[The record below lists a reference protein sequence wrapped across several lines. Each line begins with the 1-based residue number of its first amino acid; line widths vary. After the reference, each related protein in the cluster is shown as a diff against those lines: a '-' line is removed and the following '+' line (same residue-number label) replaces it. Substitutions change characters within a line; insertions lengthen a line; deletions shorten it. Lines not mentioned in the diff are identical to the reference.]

1 MKRRDFIALVTA
13 AAAFA
18 PLSGFAQ
25 ETGRTHRLGVLTVGP
40 RRQASHDNF
49 FDELRSHGFVEG
61 KNLIVDGR
69 GYEARVEQLP
79 DLATG
84 LAKAEVEAILCVGPA
99 ATRAGRDATRHI
111 PIIAIVDDMVT
122 AGFVPSLARPGG
134 NITGVSILAPE
145 LDGKR
150 LDILIE
156 LAPNARR
163 IAALADPNSTAS
175 PKLQALRDAAQ
186 ARGVELLI
194 HMVDVPERIVPA
206 IDEAKRMGAMALNLL
221 ASPILHLW
229 RGDIIERA
237 AALHLPAI
245 YQWVES
251 AEEGGLIAY
260 GPRIHQLYRQMA
272 RQLAKVLRGAKP
284 GDLPVEQPTK
294 FELVINLKTAKELG
308 ITIPPTLVARADEVI
323 E

>member
-1 MKRRDFIALVTA
+1 MRRREFMTIVSGA
-13 AAAFA
+13 AVFA

-25 ETGRTHRLGVLTVGP
+25 ETGRTYRLGVLTVGP
-40 RRQASHDNF
+40 RRQSSHDNF
-49 FDELRSHGFVEG
+49 FDELRRHGFVEG

-79 DLATG
+79 TLATG
-84 LAKAEVEAILCVGPA
+84 LAKAEVEAILCAGPA

-111 PIIAIVDDMVT
+111 PIIAIVDDMVA

-150 LDILIE
+150 LDFLIE

-163 IAALADPNSTAS
+163 IAALADPNSTAT
-175 PKLQALRDAAQ
+175 PKLHALRDAAQ
-186 ARGVELLI
+186 ARGVELSI
-194 HMVDVPERIVPA
+194 HMVNVPERIVPA
-206 IDEAKRMGAMALNLL
+206 IDEAKRMGATALNVL
-221 ASPILHLW
+221 ASPLLNSQ
-229 RGDIIERA
+229 RVDIIERA
-237 AALHLPAI
+237 AALRLPAI

-251 AEEGGLIAY
+251 AEEGGLVAY

-284 GDLPVEQPTK
+284 GDLPVEQPSA
-294 FELVINLKTAKELG
+294 FELVINLKTAKAIGHE
-308 ITIPPTLVARADEVI
+308 IPAGLLLRADAVI

>member
-1 MKRRDFIALVTA
+1 V
-13 AAAFA
+13 FA

-25 ETGRTHRLGVLTVGP
+25 ETGRTYRLGVLTVGP
-40 RRQASHDNF
+40 RRSPSHDGF
-49 FDELRSHGFVEG
+49 FDELRRHGFVEG
-61 KNLIVDGR
+61 QNLIVDGR
-69 GYEARVEQLP
+69 GYVARAEQFP
-79 DLATG
+79 ALAVG
-84 LAKAEVEAILCVGPA
+84 LAKAEVEAILSAGPA
-99 ATRAGRDATRHI
+99 ATRAARNATHHI
-111 PIIAIVDDMVT
+111 PIIAIVDDMVA

-156 LAPNARR
+156 LAPNSRR
-163 IAALADPNSTAS
+163 IAALTDPNSTAS
-175 PKLQALRDAAQ
+175 PRLQALRDAAQ
-186 ARGVELLI
+186 ARGVELVI
-194 HMVDVPERIVPA
+194 HIADVPERIVPA
-206 IDEAKRMGAMALNLL
+206 IDEAKRMGAMALNVL
-221 ASPILHLW
+221 ASPMLHAR
-229 RGDIIERA
+229 RGDIIECA
-237 AALHLPAI
+237 AALRLPAI

-251 AEEGGLIAY
+251 AEEGGLVAY

-294 FELVINLKTAKELG
+294 FELVINLKTAKALG
-308 ITIPPTLVARADEVI
+308 ITIPPTVIARADEII

>member
-1 MKRRDFIALVTA
+1 MVA
-13 AAAFA
+13 A
-18 PLSGFAQ
+18 
-25 ETGRTHRLGVLTVGP
+25 GV
-40 RRQASHDNF
+40 
-49 FDELRSHGFVEG
+49 
-61 KNLIVDGR
+61 
-69 GYEARVEQLP
+69 
-79 DLATG
+79 
-84 LAKAEVEAILCVGPA
+84 
-99 ATRAGRDATRHI
+99 
-111 PIIAIVDDMVT
+111 
-122 AGFVPSLARPGG
+122 VPSLARPGG

-145 LDGKR
+145 R

-175 PKLQALRDAAQ
+175 PRLQALRDAAQ
-186 ARGVELLI
+186 ARGGELLI

-206 IDEAKRMGAMALNLL
+206 IDEAKRMGAMALNVL

-229 RGDIIERA
+229 RGDIIKRA

-294 FELVINLKTAKELG
+294 FELVMNLKTAKELG
-308 ITIPPTLVARADEVI
+308 ITIPPTLIARADEVI